1 MFKTDVTYTNFLDQE
16 VTETLR
22 FNLRED
28 ELLDLVAE
36 DPTFDSG
43 FLAYISQ
50 EKDYQKMLKVVRK
63 LVILSYGE
71 VSEDG
76 RSFRK
81 SDEKALDFLQSPA
94 YTAFMEKLFASEDGS
109 AFANFIMQVV
119 PSRYSNELKKRISE
133 AGVNTTTVKTLP
145 AAK

>member
-1 MFKTDVTYTNFLDQE
+1 MFKTEVTYTNFLDQE

-28 ELLDLVAE
+28 ELLDLVNE

-50 EKDYQKMLKVVRK
+50 QQDFQKMMKVVRR
-63 LVILSYGE
+63 LISLSYGE

-81 SDEKALDFLQSPA
+81 SEQRALDFLQSSA
-94 YTAFMEKLFASEDGS
+94 YTTFMDKILSDNTGKTFLDFLVGVFPAKFAEQLVDRMKDGGNPQLT
-109 AFANFIMQVV
+109 A
-119 PSRYSNELKKRISE
+119 
-133 AGVNTTTVKTLP
+133 VK
-145 AAK
+145 

>member
-1 MFKTDVTYTNFLDQE
+1 MFKTEVTYTNFLDQE

-28 ELLDLVAE
+28 ELLDLVRE
-36 DPTFDSG
+36 DPTFDSS

-50 EKDYQKMLKVVRK
+50 QQDFQKMMKVIRR
-63 LVILSYGE
+63 LISLSYGE

-81 SDEKALDFLQSPA
+81 SEQRAMDFLQSSA
-94 YTAFMEKLFASEDGS
+94 YTTFVDKILSDNSGKLFMDFLVGTFPAKFSEQLIEKVNDGGRP
-109 AFANFIMQVV
+109 Q
-119 PSRYSNELKKRISE
+119 L
-133 AGVNTTTVKTLP
+133 TTVK
-145 AAK
+145 